1 MVIKIITVKI
11 TENNSDKYEYV
22 EFPVNRYSFNDKL
35 DRAGIFG
42 EYTVKI
48 SELANETGLKNIN
61 FFDEPTVDELNF
73 LAKKL
78 KEVCTDKYKALAYSV
93 VISQHESVSI
103 AEVIN
108 CTYGLETILIYP
120 CNSAAEYGE
129 IVLENE
135 LFEEAKD
142 ISDEIYELLDGEKV
156 GKIMQERESGI
167 FKDGYYIIPSSYE
180 PQLVYDDV
188 LPEAMDDWLFKLE
201 VTVMDGDDP
210 DEDILEMLTLP
221 AGEKRISE
229 LEDKFGKPAS
239 EWVWLSFK
247 SGLCALDSE
256 AMQNVDSVER
266 LNEFAAAVSEMSRS
280 ELVKFKAVLEK
291 EQPKSVA
298 EATEIFM
305 SPNISNSRKLKT
317 IFDMGCFFVRR
328 TTVKNTI
335 TISLVPE
342 KLSALT
348 MYMKQKNTSAEE
360 ELEKFAEQLY
370 QKNVPQNVRDF
381 IDMMSGQSEQKP
393 KKRSEQKKS
402 SDGNEVIAA
411 DASRFGE

>member
-22 EFPVNRYSFNDKL
+22 EFPVNRYGLNDKL

-61 FFDEPTVDELNF
+61 LSDEPTVDELNF

-78 KEVCTDKYKALAYSV
+78 EEVCTDKYKALAYSA

-103 AEVIN
+103 AEAIN
-108 CTYGLETILIYP
+108 CTYGLENVLIYP

-142 ISDEIYELLDGEKV
+142 ISDEIYELLDREKV
-156 GKIMQERESGI
+156 GKIMQEREGGI

-188 LPEAMDDWLFKLE
+188 LPEAMDGWLFKLE
-201 VTVMDGDDP
+201 ATVMDGDDP
-210 DEDILEMLTLP
+210 DEDILETLTLP
-221 AGEKRISE
+221 ASEERISE

-256 AMQNVDSVER
+256 AMQNADDVEQ
-266 LNEFAAAVSEMSRS
+266 LNEFASAVSEMSRS

-291 EQPKSVA
+291 EQPESVA
-298 EATEIFM
+298 EATDIFM
-305 SPNISNSRKLKT
+305 SLDDYEFDPTVINFEDYAEKYLSEMLPPDFDRTVLSDGLNAYLGRNISE
-317 IFDMGCFFVRR
+317 
-328 TTVKNTI
+328 KNGSQLT
-335 TISLVPE
+335 E
-342 KLSALT
+342 YGMLS
-348 MYMKQKNTSAEE
+348 SAGGQIYSMIE
-360 ELEKFAEQLY
+360 AEQPR
-370 QKNVPQNVRDF
+370 QGQ
-381 IDMMSGQSEQKP
+381 MMSL
-393 KKRSEQKKS
+393 
-402 SDGNEVIAA
+402 
-411 DASRFGE
+411 